1 MKFESGLA
9 DAPYDHLRRILSS
22 DFGVALPA
30 LTWRADLMRNE
41 ITFLDERTVPGLE
54 DQIPRLLQDSAG
66 AAGVVAADD
75 LALFGRFHEDMRQ
88 RLPVSEVFRVRGGD
102 GVMRW
107 LLILGAPDPE
117 FTASY
122 VGLVADCTGLANGI
136 LKRGS
141 ETGLSEHV
149 ELFPNPVLMVDVA
162 SRRIIVANSAARD
175 AFGTEPEKRI
185 CDLTDLLAGNS
196 EAYLRDIYERLL
208 FSLCWNGVLSLRLA
222 SGEFT
227 PYMTRVR
234 TYDRDGHRL
243 LWLSMTLR
251 QTPREIEVVR
261 PAPVAAVVARRLGR
275 ARSVRGLL
283 DALLE
288 GQPASR
294 IADAVML
301 SRIFISRGIVRV
313 TAVGKPLEAMGDD
326 TTYPYAG
333 SIAENIVL
341 FDLESVLVEDT
352 SKSIKPIDWAL
363 FIPHGIRS
371 YFAVPFF
378 QDGVLGHVVIFG
390 STRAHAF
397 SSGNTAPYAA
407 LAASLWEEL
416 PRLLVEDPGGSDQT
430 VGQ

>member
-1 MKFESGLA
+1 MRSDTGLHGT
-9 DAPYDHLRRILSS
+9 PCDHLQRILASEMGAS
-22 DFGVALPA
+22 LPA
-30 LTWRADLMRNE
+30 VMWRADLMRSE
-41 ITFLDERTVPGLE
+41 ITFLDERSVPGLE
-54 DQIPRLLQDSAG
+54 EHIPRLLQDTAG
-66 AAGVVAADD
+66 AAGVIAADD
-75 LALFGRFHEDMRQ
+75 LALFARFHENMRQ
-88 RLPVSEVFRVRGGD
+88 RLPASEVFRIRGSD

-117 FTASY
+117 ITSCY

-149 ELFPNPVLMVDVA
+149 ELFANPVLMVDVA
-162 SRRIIVANSAARD
+162 SRRITAANSAARD
-175 AFGTEPEKRI
+175 AFGIEPEKRL

-208 FSLCWNGVLSLRLA
+208 FSLAWNGLLSLRLA
-222 SGEFT
+222 SGEFS

-251 QTPREIEVVR
+251 QTPREAETIH
-261 PAPVAAVVARRLGR
+261 PGGVAAVVARRLGR
-275 ARSVRGLL
+275 ARTVRGLL
-283 DALLE
+283 EVLLD
-288 GQPASR
+288 GQPTPR

-301 SRIFISRGIVRV
+301 SRIFISQGIVRV
-313 TAVGKPLEAMGDD
+313 TAVGEPLQTMGDD

-341 FDLESVLVEDT
+341 YDLEHVLVEDT

-363 FIPHGIRS
+363 FIPRGIRS

-378 QDGVLGHVVIFG
+378 DDGVLADVVIFG

-397 SSGNTAPYAA
+397 SPGNSAPYAA
-407 LAASLWEEL
+407 LATGLWEEL
-416 PRLLVEDPGGSDQT
+416 PRVIAGAADAPDQT
-430 VGQ
+430 PDQ